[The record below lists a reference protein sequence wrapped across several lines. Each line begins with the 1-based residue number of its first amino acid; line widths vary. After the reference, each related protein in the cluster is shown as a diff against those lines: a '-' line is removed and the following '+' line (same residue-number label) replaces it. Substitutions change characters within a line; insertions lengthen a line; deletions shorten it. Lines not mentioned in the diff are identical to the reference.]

1 MKYEKV
7 SNISSERSLQYEVYE
22 PYNKT
27 KLNLTICNE
36 IDINIYI
43 PVTLSEKTKN
53 LYNELKDLGYDLFDI
68 NSEFY
73 QDICTPYKSS
83 NGTDVLLSDRVNYY
97 YNNEETTCQSNCKFS
112 DYLMESQY
120 LKCDCDIKNSEINT
134 QNSKQFNAKSI
145 YQSFYNVL
153 KYSNYKVLKCCKLTF
168 NLKSLTNNKGSI
180 ITIAYFLIFSIC
192 FIIYCLNGIKHLKSD
207 FSKNIMENEDKNKEE
222 IKVPESIKEN
232 EKIENH
238 NSLNKSKHR
247 RKRIK
252 KHKNNEQLLG
262 NTGSKKRAQ
271 NIEFANPPKKNK
283 IILKEIDSKSKINNL
298 NNKYDNNDIL
308 ITNRKNEIKNINHI
322 DNIKENKKINKQI
335 EDILIFNKDEKKQLD
350 NYELNNLEYDS
361 AKKIDKRNFIEIY
374 WSKLK

>member
-27 KLNLTICNE
+27 KLNLSICNK

-83 NGTDVLLSDRVNYY
+83 NSSDVLLSDRVNYY

-134 QNSKQFNAKSI
+134 QNLKQFNDKSI
-145 YQSFYNVL
+145 YHSFYNVL

-192 FIIYCLNGIKHLKSD
+192 FIIYCLKGIKYLKSD

-271 NIEFANPPKKNK
+271 NIEFANPPKK
-283 IILKEIDSKSKINNL
+283 
-298 NNKYDNNDIL
+298 
-308 ITNRKNEIKNINHI
+308 IK
-322 DNIKENKKINKQI
+322 
-335 EDILIFNKDEKKQLD
+335 
-350 NYELNNLEYDS
+350 
-361 AKKIDKRNFIEIY
+361 
-374 WSKLK
+374 